1 MSMILKK
8 YPESIS
14 ISKHVRDALRR
25 CNNKNEAIEE
35 ILIENLDRVNGGDI
49 SEMIQARE
57 IQLRGMVA
65 KVVLECKQE
74 INEVETVAVSLQESL
89 RSLQELKLTSKD
101 TNENLK
107 GILQTTRELEK
118 ILSSTGYTDNLVE
131 KICQK
136 IYDDTQEMAEDMHE
150 V

>member
-1 MSMILKK
+1 VSMILKK

>member
-1 MSMILKK
+1 MILKK